1 MDRDRLTQAD
11 LAERCGV
18 KQPTV
23 SRWLKGTIPD
33 PQSQTILR
41 DLLEANNGQQEAIGQ
56 VNEPANLSRL
66 LALVHESYLYLGL
79 DGDEADELL
88 QLVREAYLKPVEKQS
103 DAGVEGY
110 QRLLAQ
116 SVMKKFLRLKRKQT
130 D

>member
-11 LAERCGV
+11 LAEMCGV

-41 DLLEANNGQQEAIGQ
+41 DLMDTNNIATGTKRQI
-56 VNEPANLSRL
+56 NEPDLDRL

-88 QLVREAYLKPVEKQS
+88 QLVREAYLKPAEKQS

-116 SVMKKFLRLKRKQT
+116 SVMQKFLRLKRKQT